1 MANSGKGRPSKGPI
15 PGAIGAAVTPL
26 GRQNTLIEDI
36 VAQITTADLM
46 EIDTE
51 VLVSDLDP
59 TDVRNDAD
67 SSDRTDPTLSV
78 ATGASAATASAI
90 GAVVSEAAQQ
100 AGFGASGNPNSA
112 GNSGFGAGGN
122 PNAGQGGTGNPNP
135 GGNNPGT
142 GNGTGAGNP
151 NPGGK
156 NPGNGN
162 GNGAG
167 NPNPG
172 GNNPGNGN
180 GDSSGNP
187 NAGGSGNGDGSG
199 GGDGGSDKPA
209 PVPTPPDVP
218 LLNAD
223 TVQFK
228 SSYVFNVDDVTVG
241 FDGTTLADRPESL
254 DLSTQVVTK
263 EGVTIN
269 PIDSEFGFYVDDFIG
284 AQQKVWDGDFGEGFV
299 GTLPGGDGIAVADAR
314 TDTFST
320 PARLGTWLEG
330 IGGNFV
336 KASTEHYSVMQD
348 ILADQAFPGDDTGF
362 YQLDDDLQIVDYQ
375 IDANFQPILDPN
387 GRLQQDVLHDFYIK
401 EIVTALE
408 QANADTPLS
417 IDFDRDGTA
426 DAYSAYMDYRDF
438 EGTSRYVAVVDIGN
452 DGTVDVVDGNLN
464 GFGVF
469 GISDILAPNE
479 STILA
484 DIAVGSDYSVT
495 LKDDGKLLYRWG
507 NAIKRPNDVRLDAK
521 MDLPD
526 EWKVDSD
533 GDGLLQLYQIT
544 AAELVVNHT
553 VTNNPND
560 QIRPE
565 DFENEAA
572 IGILPDYVEVRD
584 PFDPDNVLW
593 VSTKDVYAGDG
604 TFLQSYLS
612 DTPTSTVVFD
622 LGGNPIGY
630 LNTGPAGEP
639 IGTVLRNFSLIDAAD
654 GSTLSQIG
662 ALSSDLTGGFTKAWY
677 TTMDREPFQADLTDD
692 GSEYEI
698 GPRWRLQP
706 DKYGQDLPSV
716 TIPQDVSNP
725 PPVTNGQEKY
735 EVGADTTTVL
745 NLLDWSGT
753 SPLTLSAGWMSN
765 SGEVSGNGVNMTDS
779 FDVAYY
785 IKGDMKPVNLYDAEL
800 LMEYEEV
807 TINDANT
814 TINGTIFENT
824 LVGKGSN
831 TFDLSGVALDQTD
844 GRSDLIV
851 LGYGAET
858 AEDIGFNEV
867 YDFGLEEDALGLIGF
882 DLNPD
887 NYNIHITQLQTGDG
901 LLVNLDDTEIA
912 MLYDVTGFLTADD
925 FYFA

>member
-1 MANSGKGRPSKGPI
+1 MANSGKGRPSKGSIASP
-15 PGAIGAAVTPL
+15 IGAAITPM
-26 GRQNTLIEDI
+26 GTKNALIEDI
-36 VAQITTADLM
+36 IEQVAPTDLL
-46 EIDTE
+46 ELE
-51 VLVSDLDP
+51 PAVLATDLDA
-59 TDVRNDAD
+59 VDAPDGSDSD
-67 SSDRTDPTLSV
+67 SSERAGTSLN
-78 ATGASAATASAI
+78 ASARVSALAASAS
-90 GAVVSEAAQQ
+90 AVSPVFSAAASEAAEQ
-100 AGFGASGNPNSA
+100 ADVNA
-112 GNSGFGAGGN
+112 GFGAGGN

-135 GGNNPGT
+135 GGNNPG
-142 GNGTGAGNP
+142 
-151 NPGGK
+151 
-156 NPGNGN
+156 
-162 GNGAG
+162 
-167 NPNPG
+167 
-172 GNNPGNGN
+172 NGN
-180 GDSSGNP
+180 GDGTGNP
-187 NAGGSGNGDGSG
+187 NAGGTGNGNGDGSG
-199 GGDGGSDKPA
+199 DGDGSSDRPDPA
-209 PVPTPPDVP
+209 PTPPDAP
-218 LLNAD
+218 LLDPD
-223 TVQFK
+223 TVQFT

-241 FDGTTLADRPESL
+241 FDGSTLGDRPENI
-254 DLSTQVVTK
+254 DLSSQVVTK

-269 PIDSEFGFYVDDFIG
+269 PVDSEFGFYVYDFIG

-299 GTLPGGDGIAVADAR
+299 GTLPGGDGIAIADAR

-336 KASTEHYSVMQD
+336 KASTEHYSVMQA
-348 ILADQAFPGDDTGF
+348 ILADQDFPGDDTGF
-362 YQLDDDLQIVDYQ
+362 YQLDDDLRIVDYQ
-375 IDANFQPILDPN
+375 INNDFSPILDPA
-387 GRLQQDVLHDFYIK
+387 GRLQQDVLHDFYVK
-401 EIVTALE
+401 ELVTALE
-408 QANADTPLS
+408 QASNVTPLS

-426 DAYSAYMDYRDF
+426 DDYSAYMSYQDF
-438 EGTSRYVAVVDIGN
+438 EGVSRYVAVVDIGN

-479 STILA
+479 STVLA

-521 MDLPD
+521 MELPD

-584 PFDPDNVLW
+584 PFDPSNVLW
-593 VSTKDVYAGDG
+593 VSRKDVYSGDG

-612 DTPTSTVVFD
+612 QTPTSTVVFD

-630 LNTGPAGEP
+630 LNTGPTGEAV
-639 IGTVLRNFSLIDAAD
+639 GTVLRDFSLIDAVD
-654 GSTLSQIG
+654 GSTLSEIG
-662 ALSSDLTGGFTKAWY
+662 ALSSDLIGGFTQAWY
-677 TTMDREPFQADLTDD
+677 TTMDREPFQADLTAD

-716 TIPQDVSNP
+716 TIPQDVSDP
-725 PPVTNGQEKY
+725 PPVSNGEEKY
-735 EVGADTTTVL
+735 EVGADTSTVL
-745 NLLDWSGT
+745 NLLDWNGT

-765 SGEVSGNGVNMTDS
+765 DGSVSVNGVNMTDD

-785 IKGDMKPVNLYDAEL
+785 VKGDIKPVNLYDAQL
-800 LMEYEEV
+800 LLEYEEI

-814 TINGTIFENT
+814 TISGTIFTNT
-824 LVGKGSN
+824 LVGKGQN

-851 LGYGAET
+851 LGYGATT
-858 AEDIGFNEV
+858 AEDIGYNDV
-867 YDFGLEEDALGLIGF
+867 YDFGLDEDALGLIGF

-912 MLYDVTGFLTADD
+912 MLHDVTGFLTADD